1 MATFVLLPIRAL
13 LFTFYLTPREG
24 SCWRL
29 RAMNTAVV
37 WGVIVALSTEGLSAF
52 GILTRGWVS
61 AVWVAI
67 VLVILGLLGWRTL
80 KEGHDQRPVAKSDD
94 PIPRTYRL
102 AIWAVGLV
110 VALTGFV
117 AFIAPPNTWDSMAY
131 HMARVAHWIQ
141 NGTVR
146 HYPTIY
152 LPQLYHPP
160 WAEFAI
166 THLQILS
173 DSDRFANSIQW
184 LSMVGSVF
192 GVSLI
197 AKLLGADC
205 RAQVFASV
213 LAATIPMGILQASST
228 QNDFVVAFWLVCFV
242 AYTLRIVTNRSEQ
255 ESQGVVAWE
264 PVLGAGASLGLA
276 LLTKGTAYIYSAPF
290 VVWLTLIMVKR
301 CPWGALRVGL
311 VMGSLVLLLNGGH
324 FLRNT
329 QLFGAPLASGEESY
343 MNEMYT
349 PAVFVSN
356 VMRNVSLHMGT
367 PFQMINIAEEE
378 AVLWLHDALGVAAND
393 PRSSGWMGT
402 TEFTIREMNTFED
415 SAGNL
420 FHAATIIVSI
430 AAFMFHKSLRAKQHV
445 VGYLVSVC
453 VTFMLFNV
461 LLKWQPWHS
470 RLHLP
475 LFVLFA
481 PFVAIA
487 ISQWRTRLVTYIMA
501 FLLVGSLPWVLAN
514 QTRLLVP
521 VFKQR
526 KSILIESR
534 LDQYFE
540 GNAISMKEPYL
551 GAAAFVQ
558 ERNLQDIGLMLPYDP
573 FEYQLWVI
581 LKQGRTD
588 VRLEH
593 IEVKNVSSATTTLD
607 SSRKFLPEAIIHVQR
622 RNEQPRAELRTGERV
637 YTRAW
642 SMDRVEVYVLEP

>member
-1 MATFVLLPIRAL
+1 MAIFVLLPILAL
-13 LFTFYLTPREG
+13 LLIFCVFPSKGY
-24 SCWRL
+24 CWRL
-29 RAMNTAVV
+29 RALNTAVV

-67 VLVILGLLGWRTL
+67 VLVILGLLGWQTL
-80 KEGHDQRPVAKSDD
+80 KEGQAQRPVAKSND
-94 PIPRTYRL
+94 PIPMAYRL
-102 AIWAVGLV
+102 AIWSMGIV

-117 AFIAPPNTWDSMAY
+117 AFIAPPNNWDSMAY

-146 HYPTIY
+146 HYPTVY

-173 DSDRFANSIQW
+173 DSDRFANGIQC
-184 LSMVGSVF
+184 LSMVGSVL

-242 AYTLRIVTNRSEQ
+242 AYTLRIATNRSEQ
-255 ESQGVVAWE
+255 ELQGVVAWE

-290 VVWLTLIMVKR
+290 VVWLMLTMVKR
-301 CPWGALRVGL
+301 GPWRALVAGL

-324 FLRNT
+324 FLRNS
-329 QLFGAPLASGEESY
+329 QLFGSPLTSGGESY
-343 MNEMYT
+343 MNEVYT

-356 VMRNVSLHMGT
+356 VMRSISLQIGT
-367 PFQMINIAEEE
+367 PFEIINTAEEK
-378 AVLWLHDALGVAAND
+378 AVLRLHDALGIAAND
-393 PRSSGWMGT
+393 PRTTAWMGG
-402 TEFTIREMNTFED
+402 EFKIQRMNTLED
-415 SAGNL
+415 SAGNPI
-420 FHAATIIVSI
+420 HAAIIIVSI
-430 AAFMFHKSLRAKQHV
+430 AAFVFHKSLRAQQHV
-445 VGYLVSVC
+445 IGYLVSVC

-481 PFVAIA
+481 PFVAIVL
-487 ISQWRTRLVTYIMA
+487 SQWRMRLVPYIMT
-501 FLLVGSLPWVLAN
+501 FLLVGSSPWVLAN
-514 QTRLLVP
+514 QTRSLIP
-521 VFKQR
+521 VFKQH
-526 KSILIESR
+526 KSILVESR

-540 GNAISMKEPYL
+540 RAGRSLKEPYL
-551 GAAAFVQ
+551 GAAAFLQ
-558 ERNLQDIGLMLPYDP
+558 ERNLQDMGLMLPYNP

-588 VRLEH
+588 IRLEH
-593 IEVKNVSSATTTLD
+593 TEVENVSSATTPLD
-607 SSRKFLPEAIIHVQR
+607 SSMKFLPEAIIRVQR
-622 RNEQPRAELRTGERV
+622 KNEQPRAELRMGARV

-642 SMDRVEVYVLEP
+642 SLDSVGVYVLEP

>member
-1 MATFVLLPIRAL
+1 MAIFVLLPILAL
-13 LFTFYLTPREG
+13 LFIFYLPPREG

-29 RAMNTAVV
+29 RAINSVVV
-37 WGVIVALSTEGLSAF
+37 WGMIVALSTEGLSAF

-80 KEGHDQRPVAKSDD
+80 KEGQDQRPVAKSDD
-94 PIPRTYRL
+94 PIPRTYQL

-141 NGTVR
+141 NATVR

-184 LSMVGSVF
+184 LSMVGSVL

-255 ESQGVVAWE
+255 KSQGVVAWE

-290 VVWLTLIMVKR
+290 VIWLTLIMVKR
-301 CPWGALRVGL
+301 GPWGALRVGL

-343 MNEMYT
+343 MNEVYT

-367 PFQMINIAEEE
+367 PFKMINNAEEQ
-378 AVLWLHDALGVAAND
+378 AVLRLHDALGIAAND

-402 TEFTIREMNTFED
+402 SEFTIHAMNTSED
-415 SAGNL
+415 SAGNP
-420 FHAATIIVSI
+420 FHAAIIIVSI

-453 VTFMLFNV
+453 VTFLLFNV

-514 QTRLLVP
+514 QTRFLVP
-521 VFKQR
+521 GFKQH

-540 GNAISMKEPYL
+540 STPD
-551 GAAAFVQ
+551 F
-558 ERNLQDIGLMLPYDP
+558 
-573 FEYQLWVI
+573 
-581 LKQGRTD
+581 
-588 VRLEH
+588 
-593 IEVKNVSSATTTLD
+593 
-607 SSRKFLPEAIIHVQR
+607 
-622 RNEQPRAELRTGERV
+622 
-637 YTRAW
+637 
-642 SMDRVEVYVLEP
+642 